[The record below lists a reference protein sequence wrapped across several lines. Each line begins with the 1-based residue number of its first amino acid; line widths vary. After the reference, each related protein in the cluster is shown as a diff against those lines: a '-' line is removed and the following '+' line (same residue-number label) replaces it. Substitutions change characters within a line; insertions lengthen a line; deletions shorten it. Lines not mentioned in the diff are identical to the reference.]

1 MIRVIRQ
8 LPAIEGSN
16 SSSYFTFFDNK
27 TFSRIFRGSDSL
39 CFSQDTG
46 PVTCYLP
53 SHSGSLLRRL
63 GKLSRKF
70 PPGLTDWHGRS
81 SCRRSGAAM
90 GRSESRVY
98 LLRLLRW
105 MPRCARTARERI
117 YFRCNYSRSV
127 LPKATRTGYNRAI
140 SRTLESF
147 CKSPPRNNRVGQ
159 LRVIARGVSYQHF
172 DTR

>member
-1 MIRVIRQ
+1 VLQQGCWSPETRELISVN
-8 LPAIEGSN
+8 LPAN
-16 SSSYFTFFDNK
+16 
-27 TFSRIFRGSDSL
+27 L
-39 CFSQDTG
+39 
-46 PVTCYLP
+46 
-53 SHSGSLLRRL
+53 SGSLLRRL

-81 SCRRSGAAM
+81 SCRRSGAAI